1 MSKPLLEPLLI
12 ILKKLLR
19 GEKKTTTRP
28 KICNAVLL
36 IIIRIWKHNRSA
48 IWRHCLDFYKPVNII
63 INNTT
68 HGTPRSRGSRLQN
81 AFYIPM
87 TRV

>member
-1 MSKPLLEPLLI
+1 MSKPFLKPLLT
-12 ILKKLLR
+12 ILEKLLR
-19 GEKKTTTRP
+19 GGRNTISTKFF
-28 KICNAVLL
+28 NVVLL
-36 IIIRIWKHNRSA
+36 IVIRIWKHNSSA
-48 IWRHCLDFYKPVNII
+48 IWRHPLDFHKPIHII

-68 HGTPRSRGSRLQN
+68 HGTPQSRGRRLQN